1 MIADAAEP
9 RPRRASES
17 VFTGRVWSVRTDVV
31 DFDGEPVVRDV
42 IEHPGAVGVLVLD
55 DRDRVLVIR
64 QYRHAVGR
72 MLWEAPAGL
81 LDVPG
86 ETALD
91 CARRELV
98 EEAGLEADRWHVLVD
113 FWNSPGGSTEAF
125 RCFLA
130 RDVTPVD
137 GGRPPGTAEER
148 ELPAEWVD
156 LDDVVSGVL
165 SGRLGNPTL
174 VMGSLA
180 AAAAR
185 SMGWATLRE
194 PDSEWAARP
203 GR

>member
-1 MIADAAEP
+1 MISDSAAP
-9 RPRRASES
+9 REIRGSVRA
-17 VFTGRVWSVRTDVV
+17 FTGRVWSVRTDVIS
-31 DFDGEPVVRDV
+31 FDGEVAVRDV

-55 DRDRVLVIR
+55 ERDRVLLIQ

-72 MLWEAPAGL
+72 LLWEAPAGL
-81 LDVPG
+81 LDVAG
-86 ETALD
+86 ESALE

-98 EEAGLEADRWHVLVD
+98 EEAGLTADEWHVLID

-130 RDVTPVD
+130 RRVSPVV
-137 GGRPPGTAEER
+137 GGRPPGSAEER
-148 ELPAEWVD
+148 ELPQRWLP
-156 LDDVVSGVL
+156 LDEVVAGVL
-165 SGRLGNPTL
+165 AGRFGNPTL

-185 SMGWATLRE
+185 AGGWKELRP
-194 PDSEWAARP
+194 PDAEWAARP